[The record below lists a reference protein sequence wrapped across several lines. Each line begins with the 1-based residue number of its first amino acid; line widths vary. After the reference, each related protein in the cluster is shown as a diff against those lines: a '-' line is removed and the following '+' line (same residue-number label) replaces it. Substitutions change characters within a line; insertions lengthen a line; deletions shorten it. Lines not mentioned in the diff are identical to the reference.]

1 MITDKIPEP
10 AFLLQISQTRGKQI
24 VLIYRS
30 SYLGVKLSSNFR
42 FEISPDTQYIPQYP
56 RKRLETY

>member
-1 MITDKIPEP
+1 MITDKILEP

-42 FEISPDTQYIPQYP
+42 FEISPDT
-56 RKRLETY
+56 